1 MRNWVS
7 GGAIV
12 RDRVQRRNKFKEE
25 ILYGSILSSSTI
37 IKLINSN
44 VGRAVTWEGRCVT
57 IGA

>member
-44 VGRAVTWEGRCVT
+44 VGILPGKGGV
-57 IGA
+57 